1 MSERLREKCALFG
14 VYGKGMHAARLTYFG
29 LYALQHRGQESSGIA
44 SSNGKNMYFH
54 KSLGL
59 VAQVYN
65 EENLKKLKGH
75 IAIGH
80 NRYATSG
87 GAGEHAQPV
96 VARNDM
102 VALAHN
108 GNLPTTQKLSR
119 FLSTVGLYTKGQNDS
134 ELMHTIVKYFL
145 VKKYTL
151 EDAIVESVPY
161 FTGAYCLLVMT
172 KNKMVALR
180 DPYGIRPLSI
190 GKLNGGYIV
199 ASETCALDTVN
210 ATFIRDV
217 HPGEMVVFD
226 EKGMHSLQYAEAN
239 QKLDIFEFIYFAR
252 PDSTLLGKKVYD
264 VRKNLGKALAK
275 EVKLK
280 ADVVIPVP
288 DSAIPAAIGFSESS
302 NIPFEFGL
310 VKNRYIGR
318 TFIMPDQKL
327 RDRGVQ
333 MKLNLITELIRGKR
347 VVLIDDSIVR
357 GTTSKKLVKMIRDAG
372 AKEVHLLSSC
382 PPVRFPDFYGINTP
396 TQKELIASHAS
407 VAQIRN
413 FIGADSLHFLSYK
426 ETLQAIG
433 IEENRLCTSCFT
445 GVYPIDI
452 GKHIRLLKDA
462 KVTQFSPPVKRQEN
476 IAVFISNKGTG
487 SNLKALIDAK
497 KQKKLKGTIRL
508 VISDKQD
515 AKGLAYATTNNI
527 PYMVMPLNDKTKRH
541 EYGIELA
548 NILNQ
553 KNISIVVFAGFMTI
567 LPSSYFSLFKGL
579 TLNIHPG
586 VIPDQKNK
594 PFRFPDGSKAPWNQ
608 GLMTTTAVANF
619 LKYKYAGSTIH
630 VVTQE
635 ADFGPVLERR
645 IIKTTSKD
653 TIDTLYARLKKE
665 EQKALISSIN
675 KLTQKQL

>member
-1 MSERLREKCALFG
+1 MNYELREKCAVFG

-44 SSNGKNMYFH
+44 SSNGETMHFH

-65 EENLKKLKGH
+65 EQHLKTLKGY

-87 GAGEHAQPV
+87 GAGEHIQPV
-96 VARNDM
+96 VWQNDI

-108 GNLPTTQKLSR
+108 GNLPTTQKISR
-119 FLSTVGLYTKGQNDS
+119 FLSTVGVYTKGQNDS
-134 ELMHTIVKYFL
+134 ELMHTMIKYFL

-151 EDAIVESVPY
+151 EDAIVESIPF

-172 KNKMVALR
+172 KNKMIAVR
-180 DPYGIRPLSI
+180 DPFGIRPLSI

-210 ATFIRDV
+210 ATFMRDV
-217 HPGEMVVFD
+217 LPGEMVIFD
-226 EKGMHSLQYAEAN
+226 EKGMHSIQYAKAD
-239 QKLDIFEFIYFAR
+239 QKLDIFEFIYFSR

-264 VRKNLGKALAK
+264 IRKNLGKALAL

-288 DSAIPAAIGFSESS
+288 DSAIPAAIGYSEISK
-302 NIPFEFGL
+302 IPFEFGL
-310 VKNRYIGR
+310 MKNRYIGR

-333 MKLNLITELIRGKR
+333 MKLNPIPELMRGKR

-357 GTTSKKLVKMIRDAG
+357 GTTSKKLVRMIRDAG

-382 PPVRFPDFYGINTP
+382 PPIRFPDFYGINTP

-407 VAQIRN
+407 VAQIRD
-413 FIGADSLHFLSYK
+413 FIGADSLHFLSYGQ
-426 ETLQAIG
+426 TLKAIG
-433 IEENRLCTSCFT
+433 ISENLLCTSCFT

-452 GKHIRLLKDA
+452 GKHIKSLKNA
-462 KVTQFSPPVKRQEN
+462 TITQKEN

-497 KQKKLKGTIRL
+497 KQKKLKGNIVL
-508 VISDKQD
+508 VISDKAD
-515 AKGLAYATTNNI
+515 AKGLRYAISNKI
-527 PYMVMPLNDKTKRH
+527 PYLVLELKDKTRRDA
-541 EYGIELA
+541 YGIELA
-548 NILNQ
+548 ATLNQ
-553 KNISIVVFAGFMTI
+553 KNISIAVLAGFMTI
-567 LPSSYFSLFKGL
+567 LPPSYFSLFKGL

-594 PFRFPDGSKAPWNQ
+594 PVRFPDGSKAPWNQ
-608 GLMTTTAVANF
+608 GLITTTAVTNF
-619 LKYKYAGSTIH
+619 LGLKYAGSTIH

-635 ADFGPVLERR
+635 SDYGPVLARK
-645 IIKTTSKD
+645 IIRTKKHD
-653 TIDTLYARLKKE
+653 TVETLYQRLKRAEHKG
-665 EQKALISSIN
+665 LIQSLN
-675 KLTQKQL
+675 KLAQTT